1 MRCLSPCAAAN
12 GDQPPGLQGAQ
23 AVADIAFISPERL
36 DQFEVIGAD
45 APLSALMLGPHTMED
60 LALQFRK
67 ASCRHQFPLDPGA
80 AKRRG

>member
-1 MRCLSPCAAAN
+1 
-12 GDQPPGLQGAQ
+12 
-23 AVADIAFISPERL
+23 
-36 DQFEVIGAD
+36 VIGAY

-60 LALQFRK
+60 LALQCRK